1 MTEIGWPPRVGFVG
15 VSARVTVSTPL
26 RIRCCAVNVCRIR
39 VRALGEGSRWAVGL
53 LDPQAVITT
62 TATSAT
68 PAGAPLRTKPC
79 SLTSVPNIALAW
91 MARTRLAAFAAGC
104 LIVIFSSAASALA
117 ARVEV
122 LGPGGHVHVI
132 NNRFIPDTGQLPR
145 PAAFSLPAS
154 DRTPTTRARAAP
166 TPRWVTPPEVP
177 LLTVTTGP
185 NPLARIA
192 ATAKPTT
199 TPVKSTKPTPTPKPK
214 VPQVTVGS
222 VLEKLELSGAITTA
236 QYHSYLTAWNGALGE
251 EQHLPTARK
260 DQLSNET
267 VILHDIAASGQLTAS
282 RLPVLFLTLQR
293 NAQWWLHGA
302 MLSYGQRV
310 QFSGS
315 NLVWEYYPGQGIQL
329 QVLGTFGEADGYYE
343 AGKSSYPQLEA
354 LMSEMIPLAVHR
366 GGALTW
372 EYYFNFDGG
381 HPPWVS
387 AMSQATGIE
396 ALANAYKATRQQSYL
411 SLAHQALPLLTAA
424 PPTGVGV
431 RTARGWRFLQY
442 SFAPKLDII
451 NAFLQT
457 LVGLDTYAQ
466 VSDDQT
472 AQQLFTAGN
481 AEAQWELPSFNT
493 GSWSLYQPG
502 EEDDLSYHELVTG
515 FAQNLCTFTKAPVYC
530 NTATAFQS
538 DLKTPPTLTQLTQVA
553 KSGEAFPLRFKLSK
567 ISKVGVVITGG
578 GAKSHAKPVVYT
590 SAQYP
595 HGTDAIKVGKLKTG
609 TYSVKMS
616 ATDLAGN
623 YASLTGEVIVYKGTN
638 RPTTPP
644 PPTSTQTGPKTP
656 TTTTT
661 TPTKTT
667 TTPTKTVT
675 TPTRTVTT
683 PAPPPPTTTTTTPT
697 VTTPPTSPGSG
708 GVGPGP

>member
-1 MTEIGWPPRVGFVG
+1 M
-15 VSARVTVSTPL
+15 S
-26 RIRCCAVNVCRIR
+26 
-39 VRALGEGSRWAVGL
+39 
-53 LDPQAVITT
+53 
-62 TATSAT
+62 
-68 PAGAPLRTKPC
+68 
-79 SLTSVPNIALAW
+79 
-91 MARTRLAAFAAGC
+91 
-104 LIVIFSSAASALA
+104 
-117 ARVEV
+117 
-122 LGPGGHVHVI
+122 
-132 NNRFIPDTGQLPR
+132 
-145 PAAFSLPAS
+145 
-154 DRTPTTRARAAP
+154 
-166 TPRWVTPPEVP
+166 
-177 LLTVTTGP
+177 LLTATTGP
-185 NPLARIA
+185 DPLARIA
-192 ATAKPTT
+192 AAAKPTT
-199 TPVKSTKPTPTPKPK
+199 TPAKSTKPTATPKPK

-236 QYHSYLTAWNGALGE
+236 QYHSYLHRLEQRARRGAASAHSPQGPA
-251 EQHLPTARK
+251 EQRDSALARA
-260 DQLSNET
+260 SPR
-267 VILHDIAASGQLTAS
+267 SGQLTAA

-343 AGKSSYPQLEA
+343 AGKSSYPQLQA

-372 EYYFNFDGG
+372 EYYFDFDGG

-387 AMSQATGIE
+387 AMAQATAIE

-442 SFAPKLDII
+442 SFAPQLDII

-493 GSWSLYQPG
+493 GAWSLYQPG

-515 FAQNLCTFTKAPVYC
+515 FAKNLCTFTKAPVYC

-538 DLKTPPTLTQLTQVA
+538 DLKTPPTLTQLTQAA
-553 KSGEAFPLRFKLSK
+553 KSGEAFSLRFKLSK

-578 GAKSHAKPVVYT
+578 GASH
-590 SAQYP
+590 
-595 HGTDAIKVGKLKTG
+595 
-609 TYSVKMS
+609 
-616 ATDLAGN
+616 
-623 YASLTGEVIVYKGTN
+623 
-638 RPTTPP
+638 TPSQS
-644 PPTSTQTGPKTP
+644 STPARNTP
-656 TTTTT
+656 TA
-661 TPTKTT
+661 
-667 TTPTKTVT
+667 
-675 TPTRTVTT
+675 PTRSRS
-683 PAPPPPTTTTTTPT
+683 ASSSREPTR
-697 VTTPPTSPGSG
+697 
-708 GVGPGP
+708 